1 MLNLIPKLNSQTL
14 TQASN
19 SDSLTQGVEV
29 LVRFQTL
36 NWGQGKFVMQLTAVR
51 LLLADSVS
59 NGKMRL
65 RIQA

>member
-1 MLNLIPKLNSQTL
+1 MHTLLCARINSRHP
-14 TQASN
+14 
-19 SDSLTQGVEV
+19 DSLAQGVEV

-36 NWGQGKFVMQLTAVR
+36 DWGQGKFVMQLTAVR